1 MGCDNERM
9 IIFILTFAVVIAGIH
24 RFVMSAV
31 ENYEYGS
38 GGSFNEWKE
47 FERQHGYG
55 Q

>member
-1 MGCDNERM
+1 M
-9 IIFILTFAVVIAGIH
+9 IIFILAFLAVIVGIH

-38 GGSFNEWKE
+38 GGSYREWRE

>member
-1 MGCDNERM
+1 M

>member
-1 MGCDNERM
+1 MGCHNHRM
-9 IIFILTFAVVIAGIH
+9 IIFIFAFLAVVVGVH

-38 GGSFNEWKE
+38 GGSYREWRE